1 MKKLF
6 VIVLSTVLAA
16 ASLSAQDL
24 AQATEAYN
32 TAATA
37 LAGGDKAAALSAFE
51 SALSLAEALGGE
63 GAEIAQRCKSTIPNL
78 LTSIAKDCIKGG
90 DAEGAIAKI
99 GEAVAKAEAFGDA
112 DAKAKAEEL
121 YGTAWLTKGNS
132 LLEAKSFAEAADAF
146 KKALDYNP
154 ANGAA
159 AIRLG
164 QALDKAGDLDGAIEA
179 YGLAKDNGQAKNA
192 DKLLG
197 TAYAKKAAAA
207 LKAQDY
213 KGAFELAEKCLEF
226 GANANAYK
234 IAGNAA
240 TQLKNYSAAISYFE
254 KYLAAA
260 PTAKDAAAVTAT
272 IEALKK
278 QQ

>member
-16 ASLSAQDL
+16 ATLSAQDL
-24 AQATEAYN
+24 AKATEAYN
-32 TAATA
+32 AAATA
-37 LAGGDKAAALSAFE
+37 LAGGDKAAALGAFE
-51 SALSLAEALGGE
+51 NALSVAEALGSE

-78 LTSIAKDCIKGG
+78 LTSIAKDCLKGG
-90 DAEGAIAKI
+90 DAEGALAKI

-121 YGTAWLTKGNS
+121 YGIAWLTKGNG
-132 LLEAKSFAEAADAF
+132 LLDAKDFAGAADAF

-154 ANGAA
+154 TNGVA

-164 QALDKAGDLDGAIEA
+164 QALDKAGDADGAIAALEI
-179 YGLAKDNGQAKNA
+179 AKENGQAKNA
-192 DKLLG
+192 VKLLG
-197 TAYAKKAAAA
+197 TTYAKKAASA

-213 KGAFELAEKCLEF
+213 QSAFDLAEKCLEF

-240 TQLKNYSAAISYFE
+240 TQLKNYSAAVSYFE

-260 PTAKDAAAVTAT
+260 PTAKDAAVVKTT